1 MDMLKK
7 LLILG
12 VLVLTAC
19 GGRSA
24 QPPGLSVPT
33 PIETPT
39 SLALAAPLPPSAIPV
54 TPTSTPSPVPSPLPP
69 SPTAPPIEALNF
81 PDTSQYTWRP
91 LAEGLN
97 RPVDITHAGDGSD
110 RLFVIEQIGMIRI
123 IQEGVLLDTPF
134 LDIRDRVGSDSNE
147 QGLLGL
153 AFHPNYADTGR
164 LFVNYTDKSGNTVIA
179 RFHADPAQPN
189 LADVSSETVLLKIDQ
204 PYPNHNGGELAFG
217 KDGYLYLGLGDGGSA
232 GDPQNNAQAL
242 DVLLGK
248 ILRIDINQGE
258 LYTTPTENIFAQGQQ
273 PEIWAY
279 GLRNPWRFSFDRLT
293 GDLYI
298 GDVGQNQWEE
308 IDFLPAGHPAGANF
322 GWRYLEGSHPFSE
335 QSPPADLELIGPIAE
350 YDHSQGCAVTG
361 GIVYRGSEMPEW
373 NGIYVFADYCS
384 GTITGL
390 LQDTQG
396 GWLQQDLFQN
406 IGLIA
411 SFGEDEQ
418 GEIYLAD
425 HAGRILRLEG
435 NSPPTTQPVNSGVPL
450 TAGDSQP
457 SDGGLNHYQISLAL
471 DYPKPAFKGTLQF
484 TMTNRE
490 VVPLDQLYFRLIP
503 NGGRSYGDGSLTV
516 TETQLNGAPVETR
529 LSKENTVLEIPLDV
543 ALQPGEQAMLNFDF
557 SGSVPENYGSDPTG
571 YGIYNQTDGVL
582 ALAGW
587 YPILAVYDEDGW
599 NLDMPSAIGDSVY
612 SDSASYSVEV
622 TAPQDLVIAASGSQ
636 VERTADGDD
645 YRYRFETRPARDF
658 FLAASPDFS
667 VLEQSI
673 DGVKI
678 NAYYLPDH
686 AQAAQQALQVA
697 VDSLHTYNQSFGAY
711 PYSELDVVEAPMKNA
726 AGVEFPGIVLIGS
739 FLYDN
744 PSRQLFDIATAHE
757 VAHQWWYNVVGN
769 DVFEDPWLD
778 EALTTFS
785 SSLYFEESGRQA
797 AADEIRANWQSSVA
811 ALIQNGLDDK
821 VAQSLQHFENSP
833 DPRIYGTVVYT
844 KGALFFQKL
853 REEIGDKAFFEAL
866 QNYYRDHQFEVAK
879 PEDLLNTFEKSAGKE
894 LDEIFKE
901 WLYTAQG

>member
-1 MDMLKK
+1 MLKK

-24 QPPGLSVPT
+24 TPLGLSTST

-39 SLALAAPLPPSAIPV
+39 SLAPAAPLPPSAVPV
-54 TPTSTPSPVPSPLPP
+54 TPTSTRSPFPSPLPP

-81 PDTSQYTWRP
+81 PDTSQTTWRP
-91 LAEGLN
+91 LTEGLN
-97 RPVDITHAGDGSD
+97 RPVDVTNAGDGSD
-110 RLFVIEQIGMIRI
+110 RLFIIEQIGLIRI
-123 IQEGVLLDTPF
+123 FQEGVLLDTPF

-153 AFHPNYADTGR
+153 AFHPNYAETG
-164 LFVNYTDKSGNTVIA
+164 LFFVNYTDKSGNTVIA
-179 RFHADPAQPN
+179 RFQVDAAQPN
-189 LADVSSETVLLKIDQ
+189 LADAASETVLLKVDQ
-204 PYPNHNGGELAFG
+204 PYPNHNGGVVAFG

-232 GDPQNNAQAL
+232 GDPQNNAQSL
-242 DVLLGK
+242 GVLLGK
-248 ILRIDINQGE
+248 ILRIDVNQGDF
-258 LYTTPTENIFAQGQQ
+258 YTTPADNIFAEGQQ

-279 GLRNPWRFSFDRLT
+279 GLRNPWRFSFDRQT

-322 GWRYLEGSHPFSE
+322 GWNYMEGNHPYKG
-335 QSPPADLELIGPIAE
+335 QSPPTDLKLIGPIAE

-361 GIVYRGSEMPEW
+361 GIVYRGSELPEW
-373 NGIYVFADYCS
+373 DGIYLFADYCS

-390 LQDTQG
+390 RRDNQG
-396 GWLQQDLFQN
+396 GWLQQELFQN
-406 IGLIA
+406 VGLIA

-418 GEIYLAD
+418 GEIYVAD
-425 HAGRILRLEG
+425 HNGRILRLEANSSPVSQPAVSG
-435 NSPPTTQPVNSGVPL
+435 NVLN
-450 TAGDSQP
+450 AGDTQASKGEPNQ
-457 SDGGLNHYQISLAL
+457 YQISLVL
-471 DYPKPAFKGTLQF
+471 DYPKPTFQGTLEF
-484 TMTNRE
+484 RMTNQE
-490 VVPLDQLYFRLIP
+490 TVPLDQLFFRLIP
-503 NGGRSYGDGSLTV
+503 NGGRSYGDGSLMV
-516 TETQLNGAPVETR
+516 TETLLNGEPVQTR
-529 LSKENTVLEIPLDV
+529 LSKENTVLEVPLPE
-543 ALQPGEQAMLNFDF
+543 ALQPGEGAVLKFEFN
-557 SGSVPENYGSDPTG
+557 GIVPENYGSDLSG
-571 YGIYNQTDGVL
+571 YGIYNQSEGVL
-582 ALAGW
+582 ALSGW
-587 YPILAVYDEDGW
+587 YPILAVFDEDGW

-612 SDSASYSVEV
+612 SDSASYSVEI
-622 TAPQDLVIAASGSQ
+622 TAPQDLILAASGSQ
-636 VERTADGDD
+636 VERTADGDK
-645 YRYRFETRPARDF
+645 YRYRFETGPARDF

-678 NAYYLPDH
+678 NAYYLPGH

-697 VDSLHTYNQSFGAY
+697 VDSLHAYDQSFGAY
-711 PYSELDVVEAPMKNA
+711 PYSELDVVDAPMKNA

-797 AADEIRANWQSSVA
+797 AAGEIRANWQSSLA

-853 REEIGDKAFFEAL
+853 REEIGDQAFFEAL

-879 PEDLLNTFEKSAGKE
+879 PEDLLNAFEKSAGKE
-894 LDEIFKE
+894 LDEFFKE